1 MGFCLTQAFIFDF
14 DGTLVDSEQA
24 IYHCFQSIT
33 KKIAPKRIEY
43 AKNILI
49 GPPLR
54 DTASEILGPEH
65 QDSLDQFVQ
74 LFIKMHDEEALN
86 LTNPYPNV
94 IETLNFLYKNK
105 IPMALATN
113 KRRAPTDIILKSL
126 GWNKFFEI
134 IKCSDDEMTK
144 NKTDSISKIIMENEL
159 FKDSFY
165 VGDTEGDSLSA
176 NENML
181 NFIKANYGYGREQ
194 EWLDHKIYAEINC
207 ISELKLFLK

>member
-1 MGFCLTQAFIFDF
+1 MTQAFIFDF